1 MMIKRNVDLQNIQK
15 LLDIFPVAAILGVR
29 QCGKTTI
36 AKEFAYNYFYK

>member
-1 MMIKRNVDLQNIQK
+1 MIKRIVDMQNIEK